1 MLRVKEESEKV
12 GLKIN
17 TQKTKIMVS
26 GPITS
31 WQIKGEKVEAVTDFI
46 FLGSKITADGE
57 CSHEIKRHLLIER
70 KAITNRNS
78 ILKNRDITLSTKIC
92 RVRFSVAMYGCEL
105 VCKED

>member
-1 MLRVKEESEKV
+1 MRVKEESEKV
-12 GLKIN
+12 GLKLSI
-17 TQKTKIMVS
+17 QKSKIRAP
-26 GPITS
+26 GPISS
-31 WQIKGEKVEAVTDFI
+31 WQIQGEKVEAVTDFL
-46 FLGSKITADGE
+46 FLGSKVTED
-57 CSHEIKRHLLIER
+57 CDRCCHEIKRHLLIER